1 MHDDEDRQRD
11 RPLGAAIDQAIDE
24 AENESFPASDPQ
36 SSWAGADTASP
47 AAPVAG
53 PGTDG
58 STGSGATPPRHR
70 REKTRMNGYVLSVE
84 RTIPVAPDAVFDVVA
99 DAGQHTLYDGSG
111 MLQGALAGPSQRLA
125 LGMTFGMRMKL
136 GVRYSTVNK
145 VVEFEENRKVA
156 WQTGPEGI
164 WGRLVGGRI
173 WRYELEP
180 VEGGTRVRESWDI
193 TSDHQRPLLK
203 LGGIYS
209 GKTRRDMERTLVRLD
224 QLLTSDEA
232 PIG

>member
-1 MHDDEDRQRD
+1 MHDDHAGQSDH
-11 RPLGAAIDQAIDE
+11 PLDAALDE

-36 SSWAGADTASP
+36 SSWAGADPASPASP
-47 AAPVAG
+47 AAGAGRPVG
-53 PGTDG
+53 
-58 STGSGATPPRHR
+58 TGSEATPPRRR
-70 REKTRMNGYVLSVE
+70 REKTTMKGYVLSVE
-84 RTIPVAPDAVFDVVA
+84 RTIPVAPEAVFDVVA

-125 LGMTFGMRMKL
+125 LGMTFGMKMKL

-156 WQTGPEGI
+156 WQTGPEGT

-193 TSDHQRPLLK
+193 TSDHQRSLLK

-209 GKTRRDMERTLVRLD
+209 SKTRRDMERTLVRLD
-224 QLLTSDEA
+224 QLLTSDQA